1 MTITN
6 YHAIRYQDT
15 LNGPGYRT
23 VLFVAGCEHHCKGCH
38 NPETWDPNGG
48 KPFGK
53 EEVDKILDSL
63 KDPYINGL
71 TISGGDPLAPYNVE
85 EVSKLCKEVKLT
97 IPDKTIWIYT
107 GYTYEECRGYI
118 AKVKTPIGD
127 IAAVEVLDSTIMSK
141 LFENVDVLVD
151 GPFMIDKKDPYYL
164 YAGSNNQRRIDI
176 PASLRENKVVL
187 WEPRTMHLN
196 DLRLPYLEHLGEL
209 K

>member
-1 MTITN
+1 MN

-15 LNGPGYRT
+15 LNGPGFRT

-71 TISGGDPLAPYNVE
+71 TISGGDPLAPYNIE
-85 EVSKLCKEVKLT
+85 EVFKLCKEVKLT
-97 IPDKTIWIYT
+97 IPDKSIWVYT

-118 AKVKTPIGD
+118 AIVKTPIGD
-127 IAAVEVLDSTIMSK
+127 IADVEICDSTVMSK
-141 LFENVDVLVD
+141 LFENIDVLVD
-151 GPFMIDKKDPYYL
+151 GPFIESLKDPNYL
-164 YAGSNNQRRIDI
+164 FAGSTNQRKIDI
-176 PASLRENKVVL
+176 PTSLRKNKVVL
-187 WEPRTMHLN
+187 WEPKFRK
-196 DLRLPYLEHLGEL
+196 GFVI
-209 K
+209 